1 MSVETKEKLAGIYRK
16 LMTVNNTE
24 ASLNAIEGLFYEAL
38 SVAREEEDNELLA
51 KLKRVEAEEYK
62 LVLTRPQTKSRKE
75 AAIKT
80 FRHTLKNILNEKKA
94 STAK

>member
-1 MSVETKEKLAGIYRK
+1 MSVETKEKIAEIYRK
-16 LMTVNNTE
+16 LMNVNNTE

-38 SVAREEEDNELLA
+38 SVAREEEDNELLL
-51 KLKRVEAEEYK
+51 KLKRLESEEYK
-62 LVLTRPQTKSRKE
+62 QVLTRPQTKSRKE

-94 STAK
+94 VK